1 MKRVTDGR
9 VGKEKNRPQET
20 VIKTKDVRW
29 TAWIRVKQWPSWRPW
44 KKEEE
49 REKVERKRN
58 QRGIST
64 VP

>member
-1 MKRVTDGR
+1 MERVTDG

-20 VIKTKDVRW
+20 VIKTKDVRR

-44 KKEEE
+44 KKEE